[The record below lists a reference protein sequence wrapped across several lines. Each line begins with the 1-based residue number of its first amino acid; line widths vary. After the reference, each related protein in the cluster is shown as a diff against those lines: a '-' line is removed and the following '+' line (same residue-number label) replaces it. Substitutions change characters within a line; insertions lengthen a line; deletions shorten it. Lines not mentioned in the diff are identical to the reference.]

1 MPKFPARSA
10 PLVFAIL
17 MSCVMAFIVTSVV
30 TFVNTG
36 FDSGFVGRWLHAFVI
51 AWPVAGICILLFRPS
66 VQRLA
71 AKLIAS

>member
-1 MPKFPARSA
+1 MRKFPAGAA
-10 PLVFAIL
+10 PLVFAAL

-36 FDSGFVGRWLHAFVI
+36 MDAGFVRRWLHAFLV
-51 AWPVAGICILLFRPS
+51 AWPIAATCILVFRPH

-71 AKLIAS
+71 SRLVAS